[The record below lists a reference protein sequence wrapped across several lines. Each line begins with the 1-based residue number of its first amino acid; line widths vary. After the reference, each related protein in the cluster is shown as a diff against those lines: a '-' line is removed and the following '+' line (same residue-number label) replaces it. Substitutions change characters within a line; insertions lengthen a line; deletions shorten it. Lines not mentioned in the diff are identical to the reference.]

1 MAIPI
6 PIWSDDFLESDIR
19 EQDEYKSLLDD
30 PSDFDN
36 FLAIARS
43 SLSGMQGIREPDEA
57 ITIERVIGPILDA
70 LGWTARLPNRGLT
83 SRDEVDLTLFADRG
97 MMERLLSR
105 TERDQVLGATG
116 IVECKRWG
124 RDFDAAGTGG
134 NRASETA
141 AQQTQR
147 YLLVGGT
154 DSDESLRWG
163 ILTNGARWRLYSYRT
178 RPRERTWEI
187 DLGAL
192 LATTDL
198 FSQVLDDDAIH
209 RLRTA
214 YLFLRR
220 ASWVAADGERESFLD
235 RLLDAGRHRNAEVAD
250 DLSDVIF
257 KSVYPEI
264 VRLFWTKKPDET
276 GDRIARAAL
285 LFLYRL
291 LFLYYAEDRNILD
304 TEDAS
309 PYRPYSLRHGVR
321 DPVAQRH
328 GKSEFSTRS
337 RAFWQH
343 LSTLRDI
350 IDQGDPAIDVPPYNG
365 GLFQSDHVILDEL
378 ELSDAELAP
387 IIHDLSHTSSGV
399 YVSYRNLEVQQL
411 GSIYERLLEQVP
423 QRDSDDNIDIAV
435 SPYARKDSGS
445 YYTPQELV
453 DLIVEQTLRPLV
465 DERIQAFLD
474 DPSDAHDPGAAIL
487 KLRVLDP
494 AMGSGHFLITA
505 IDWLTREL
513 ASLADREWVEQP
525 GYVSPVREQLWQ
537 LQDTYP
543 ALSDE
548 TLLQRMVLKRC
559 IYGVDKNP
567 MAVELAQV
575 ALWLHTFTG
584 DLPLPHLEHRIVE
597 GDSLLGIRGAQAEQ
611 YISEWGEYPLGDTFD
626 EDVRGAASQADQVDA
641 QLDMTIDEVR
651 QSLQLSDSVDAH
663 RTDRQRRVLNL
674 VAGLRWQSA
683 GMKQRER
690 QAFHEPLARIL
701 RGDPGRAISVLYNGE
716 SRGRRSRAGAEYA
729 KIRDAAFEIVER
741 ENILHWEI
749 AFPHV
754 MLDGGFDAVIGNPP
768 WDKIKL
774 EDVEWWTARDVEV
787 AKVEPKAKRD
797 QVIAERRDHGDPM
810 VTQYDEANRRA
821 GQLSRLVTRSGDYP
835 LLGAGDINLYGLFVE
850 RSLSLLKPDGICG
863 LLTPSGIFADKTCA
877 PYFRSISKAG
887 RLGSIFDFQN
897 RRSGNPDDK
906 NSKWFPEVHPQF
918 KFCATVT
925 GGADRRFGRAECG
938 FFLDGLA
945 DLHNPDR
952 VFSFEPSDFVRM
964 NPNTGTAT
972 VIRDRRDADILSR
985 IYRHHPVLVDRSSGD
1000 EQNLYAVRYHTMFHM
1015 SGDSDK
1021 FSTAAELEAQ
1031 GAYRVV
1037 GDRFK
1042 LGSKEWFPMYQ
1053 GRVIGQY
1060 NHRENSIGFNAA
1072 NVRRPYVSIRTSL
1085 EQLRD
1090 PQFQVSVHSYVPRN
1104 ACEDSLR
1111 TSHQWVIA
1119 FRRSTKETNSR
1130 GMIAAISPA
1139 LGYGDS
1145 TFLYVPEE
1153 ESTALDGCKVVS
1165 NFNTFAFDYV
1175 MRKKLQ
1181 GTNASKYIVEQ
1192 LPMIHPD
1199 DFDTRFGDIT
1209 ARDLIRDHVLR
1220 LTYTAYDLTPFA
1232 RDLGYEGEPFIWD
1245 PAERRQLRAR
1255 LDALYFHLYGLSED
1269 DASYILD
1276 QFPVLAKNERKEFG
1290 HYLTKHLVLNH
1301 YRALAAG
1308 DTSAVIAEN
1317 VGSSD

>member
-1 MAIPI
+1 MAIAI
-6 PIWSDDFLESDIR
+6 PIWSEDFLESDIR
-19 EQDEYKSLLDD
+19 EQDEYKASIEDSSEFDAFLEAARESL
-30 PSDFDN
+30 N
-36 FLAIARS
+36 TI
-43 SLSGMQGIREPDEA
+43 QGVHEPDEE
-57 ITIERVIGPILDA
+57 ITIELAIGPILDS
-70 LGWTARLPNRGLT
+70 LGWPARRAKRSLT
-83 SRDEVDLTLFADRG
+83 SRDEVDLAIYADADES
-97 MMERLLSR
+97 ERLLAQP
-105 TERDQVLGATG
+105 ERAQVLGATG
-116 IVECKRWG
+116 IVECKRWR
-124 RDFDAAGTGG
+124 RDFDASGSGSRAG
-134 NRASETA
+134 ETA

-147 YLLVGGT
+147 YLLIGSA
-154 DSDESLRWG
+154 DSGESLRWG
-163 ILTNGARWRLYSYRT
+163 ILTNGARWRLYSARA
-178 RPRERTWEI
+178 RPRERSWEI
-187 DLGAL
+187 DLAAL

-198 FSQVLDDDAIH
+198 FSQVLADDAIH
-209 RLRTA
+209 HLRTA
-214 YLFLRR
+214 FLLLRR
-220 ASWVAADGERESFLD
+220 DSWVPAEGERESFID
-235 RLLDAGRHRNAEVAD
+235 RLLEAGRHRNAEVAD

-257 KSVYPEI
+257 KNVYPEI
-264 VRLFWTKKPDET
+264 VRLFWTKRPEET
-276 GDRIARAAL
+276 SDRIARAAL

-304 TEDAS
+304 TDDAS

-321 DPVAQRH
+321 DPVAERH

-423 QRDSDDNIDIAV
+423 NRDSDDNIVIAV

-453 DLIVEQTLRPLV
+453 GLIVEQTLRPLV
-465 DERIQAFLD
+465 DERIQAFRD
-474 DPSDAHDPGAAIL
+474 RPSDALDPAGAIL

-513 ASLADREWVEQP
+513 ASLADREWDEKP
-525 GYVSPVREQLWQ
+525 GHVSPVREQLWQ
-537 LQDTYP
+537 LQETYP

-597 GDSLLGIRGAQAEQ
+597 GDSLLGIRGDQAEQ

-690 QAFHEPLARIL
+690 KAFHEPLARIL

-729 KIRDAAFEIVER
+729 NIRDAAFEIVER

-768 WDKIKL
+768 WDRIKL
-774 EDVEWWTARDVEV
+774 QEVEWWATRDPAVARARTA
-787 AKVEPKAKRD
+787 
-797 QVIAERRDHGDPM
+797 AERRQI
-810 VTQYDEANRRA
+810 VAQRRA
-821 GQLSRLVTRSGDYP
+821 QDDPVVADFDAASAQAMQLSALVRTYGDYP
-835 LLGAGDINLYGLFVE
+835 LLGKGDVNLYGLLVE

-863 LLTPSGIFADKTCA
+863 LLTPSGIYADKTA
-877 PYFRSISKAG
+877 ADFFRSLSTTG
-887 RLGSIFDFQN
+887 RLGGIYDFEN
-897 RRSGNPDDK
+897 RRTSNPDAK
-906 NSKWFPEVHPQF
+906 TTKWFPDVHPQF
-918 KFCATVT
+918 KFCATIS
-925 GGADRRFGRAECG
+925 GGSERRFVEANCG
-938 FFLDGLA
+938 FLLNELA
-945 DLHNPDR
+945 DLFGEDR
-952 VFSFEPSDFVRM
+952 VFPLSPEDFMRI
-964 NPNTGTAT
+964 NPNTGTAP
-972 VIRDRRDADILSR
+972 ILPRRRDAELVSR
-985 IYRHHPVLVDRSSGD
+985 IYREHPVLVNRSGND
-1000 EQNLYAVRYHTMFHM
+1000 EQRLYSIRYHRMFDM
-1015 SGDSDK
+1015 TNDSK
-1021 FSTAAELEAQ
+1021 LFGTSEMLEKG
-1031 GAYRVV
+1031 GAYRVSGNKYKR
-1037 GDRFK
+1037 GDDEWLPLL
-1042 LGSKEWFPMYQ
+1042 LGRMIEHFDHRAQGVTVNPANINRPFTSMRSTDEERANPEFFPVVQ
-1053 GRVIGQY
+1053 HWVLASHTIESSGSPW
-1060 NHRENSIGFNAA
+1060 NWAIGF
-1072 NVRRPYVSIRTSL
+1072 RDITS
-1085 EQLRD
+1085 
-1090 PQFQVSVHSYVPRN
+1090 S
-1104 ACEDSLR
+1104 
-1111 TSHQWVIA
+1111 
-1119 FRRSTKETNSR
+1119 
-1130 GMIAAISPA
+1130 
-1139 LGYGDS
+1139 
-1145 TFLYVPEE
+1145 
-1153 ESTALDGCKVVS
+1153 
-1165 NFNTFAFDYV
+1165 
-1175 MRKKLQ
+1175 
-1181 GTNASKYIVEQ
+1181 TNARTVVPSIVPFAAYSNTVPLLLSGKDLTGVRASLLTANLASLPLDYFAKKKAQSTHMNLFILEQ
-1192 LPMIHPD
+1192 LPMIHPN
-1199 DFDTRFGDIT
+1199 DFDQRFGDIT
-1209 ARDLIRDHVLR
+1209 ARELVRDHVLR

-1232 RDLGYEGEPFIWD
+1232 RDLGYEGEPYIWD
-1245 PAERRQLRAR
+1245 PPGRRQLRAR
-1255 LDALYFHLYGLSED
+1255 LDALFFHLYGLSED

-1308 DTSAVIAEN
+1308 DTEAVIAEN
-1317 VGSSD
+1317 AGSST

>member
-1 MAIPI
+1 MAIAI
-6 PIWSDDFLESDIR
+6 PIWSEDFLESDIR
-19 EQDEYKSLLDD
+19 EQDEYKASIEDSSEFDAFLEAARESL
-30 PSDFDN
+30 N
-36 FLAIARS
+36 TI
-43 SLSGMQGIREPDEA
+43 QGVHEPDEE
-57 ITIERVIGPILDA
+57 ITIELAIGPILDS
-70 LGWTARLPNRGLT
+70 LGWPARRAKRSLT
-83 SRDEVDLTLFADRG
+83 SRDEVDLAIYADADES
-97 MMERLLSR
+97 ERLLAQP
-105 TERDQVLGATG
+105 ERAQVLGATG
-116 IVECKRWG
+116 IVECKRWR
-124 RDFDAAGTGG
+124 RDFDASGSGSRAG
-134 NRASETA
+134 ETA

-147 YLLVGGT
+147 YLLIGSA
-154 DSDESLRWG
+154 DSGESLRWG
-163 ILTNGARWRLYSYRT
+163 ILTNGARWRLYSARA
-178 RPRERTWEI
+178 RPRERSWEI
-187 DLGAL
+187 DLAAL

-198 FSQVLDDDAIH
+198 FSQVLADDAIH
-209 RLRTA
+209 HLRTA
-214 YLFLRR
+214 FLLLRR
-220 ASWVAADGERESFLD
+220 DSWVPAEGERESFID
-235 RLLDAGRHRNAEVAD
+235 RLLEAGRHRNAEVAD

-257 KSVYPEI
+257 KNVYPEI
-264 VRLFWTKKPDET
+264 VRLFWTKRPEET
-276 GDRIARAAL
+276 SDRIARAAL

-304 TEDAS
+304 TDDAS

-321 DPVAQRH
+321 DPVAERH

-423 QRDSDDNIDIAV
+423 NRDSDDNIVIAV

-465 DERIQAFLD
+465 DERIQAFRD
-474 DPSDAHDPGAAIL
+474 RPSDALDPAGAIL

-513 ASLADREWVEQP
+513 ASLADREWDEKP
-525 GYVSPVREQLWQ
+525 GHVSPVREQLWQ
-537 LQDTYP
+537 LQETYP

-597 GDSLLGIRGAQAEQ
+597 GDSLLGIRGDQAEQ

-626 EDVRGAASQADQVDA
+626 EDVRGAASQADQVDE

-690 QAFHEPLARIL
+690 KAFHEPLARIL

-729 KIRDAAFEIVER
+729 NIRDAAFEIVER

-754 MLDGGFDAVIGNPP
+754 MLEGGFDAVIGNPP

-774 EDVEWWTARDVEV
+774 EDIEWWTARNVEV

-810 VTQYDEANRRA
+810 VAQYDEANRRA
-821 GQLSRLVTRSGDYP
+821 GQLSKLVTKSGDYP

-877 PYFRSISKAG
+877 PYFRSISTAG

-964 NPNTGTAT
+964 NPNTGTGT

-985 IYRHHPVLVDRSSGD
+985 IYRHHPVLVDRSSAKARS
-1000 EQNLYAVRYHTMFHM
+1000 LFPVRYHRMFDM
-1015 SGDSDK
+1015 SNDSNL
-1021 FSTAAELEAQ
+1021 FVTAVELEAA
-1031 GAYRVV
+1031 GAYKVI
-1037 GDRFK
+1037 GNRFK
-1042 LGSKEWFPMYQ
+1042 RGTEEWLPLFQ
-1053 GRVIGQY
+1053 GRIIGAFD
-1060 NHRENSIGFNAA
+1060 HRENSVGFNPR
-1072 NVRRPYVSIRTSL
+1072 NVRRPYVSIRTTL
-1085 EQLRD
+1085 DEHRNPDFVAGVQ
-1090 PQFQVSVHSYVPRN
+1090 SYVPLANCR
-1104 ACEDSLR
+1104 ESFHTEHR
-1111 TSHQWVIA
+1111 WVIA
-1119 FRRSTKETNSR
+1119 YRRSSKETNSR
-1130 GMIAAISPA
+1130 GMIATIGPEAA
-1139 LGYGDS
+1139 YADS
-1145 TFLYVPEE
+1145 VFLYMAAKGFNAVR
-1153 ESTALDGCKVVS
+1153 ACFIVA
-1165 NFNTFAFDYV
+1165 NFNSFAADFV
-1175 MRKKLQ
+1175 LRKKLQ
-1181 GTNASKYIVEQ
+1181 GTNLSKYIVEQ

-1199 DFDTRFGDIT
+1199 DYDCKFGAQA
-1209 ARDLIRDHVLR
+1209 ARDLVRDHVLR

-1245 PAERRQLRAR
+1245 PAERRQLHAR

-1269 DASYILD
+1269 DADYILD

-1308 DTSAVIAEN
+1308 DTEAVIAEN
-1317 VGSSD
+1317 VGSST

>member
-19 EQDEYKSLLDD
+19 DQDEYESLLDD

-36 FLAIARS
+36 FLAIARNA
-43 SLSGMQGIREPDEA
+43 LSGMQGIREPDEA

-83 SRDEVDLTLFADRG
+83 SRDEVDLTLFSDPE
-97 MMERLLSR
+97 MMEQLLSQ
-105 TERDQVLGATG
+105 TEREQVLGATG

-124 RDFDAAGTGG
+124 RDFDASGSGSRPGETG
-134 NRASETA
+134 

-147 YLLVGGT
+147 YLLIGSA
-154 DSDESLRWG
+154 DSGESLRWG
-163 ILTNGARWRLYSYRT
+163 ILTNGARWRLYSART

-187 DLGAL
+187 DLAAL

-198 FSQVLDDDAIH
+198 FGQLLDDDAIH
-209 RLRTA
+209 HLRTA

-304 TEDAS
+304 TDDAS

-321 DPVAQRH
+321 DPVAERH

-411 GSIYERLLEQVP
+411 GSVYERLLEQVP
-423 QRDSDDNIDIAV
+423 QRDSDDNIDITV

-465 DERIQAFLD
+465 DERIQAFRD
-474 DPSDAHDPGAAIL
+474 HPSDEHDPAAAIL

-537 LQDTYP
+537 LQETYP

-768 WDKIKL
+768 WDRIKL
-774 EDVEWWTARDVEV
+774 QEVEWWATRDPAVARARTA
-787 AKVEPKAKRD
+787 
-797 QVIAERRDHGDPM
+797 AERR
-810 VTQYDEANRRA
+810 QIIAQRRA
-821 GQLSRLVTRSGDYP
+821 QDDPVVADFDAASTQAMQLSALVRTCGDYP
-835 LLGAGDINLYGLFVE
+835 LLGKGDVNLYSLLVE
-850 RSLSLLKPDGICG
+850 RSLSLLNPDGICG
-863 LLTPSGIFADKTCA
+863 LLTPSGIYADKTA
-877 PYFRSISKAG
+877 ADFFRSVSTTG
-887 RLGSIFDFQN
+887 RLGGIYDFEN
-897 RRSGNPDDK
+897 RRSANPDAK
-906 NSKWFPEVHPQF
+906 TAKWFPDVDSRF
-918 KFCATVT
+918 KFCATIM
-925 GGADRRFGRAECG
+925 GGDDRRFERAACG
-938 FFLDGLA
+938 FFLNGEA
-945 DLHNPDR
+945 DLEDKDR
-952 VFSFEPSDFVRM
+952 VFPLAPTDFSRI
-964 NPNTGTAT
+964 NPNTGTAPIMRT
-972 VIRDRRDADILSR
+972 KRDADIVSR
-985 IYRHHPVLVDRSSGD
+985 VYESHPVLVDRSSGK
-1000 EQNLYAVRYHTMFHM
+1000 EEKLYPVRYHRMFDM
-1015 SGDSDK
+1015 TNDSYL
-1021 FSTAAELEAQ
+1021 FRTAEQLDDD
-1031 GAYRVV
+1031 GAYKVV
-1037 GDRFK
+1037 GNRYKKGDE
-1042 LGSKEWFPMYQ
+1042 EWVPLYQ
-1053 GRVIGQY
+1053 GRMIHHFD
-1060 NHRENSIGFNAA
+1060 HRA
-1072 NVRRPYVSIRTSL
+1072 NQIELNPESTHNPYVSVAVND
-1085 EQLRD
+1085 EQHKDPSFHPRVQYWVSKAETLRQITD
-1090 PQFQVSVHSYVPRN
+1090 HVGYV
-1104 ACEDSLR
+1104 L
-1111 TSHQWVIA
+1111 A
-1119 FRRSTKETNSR
+1119 FRDIARATDERT
-1130 GMIAAISPA
+1130 MIASISPWSAYGNTAA
-1139 LGYGDS
+1139 L
-1145 TFLYVPEE
+1145 LLPEPAM
-1153 ESTALDGCKVVS
+1153 TTS
-1165 NFNTFAFDYV
+1165 NASLLVANLSSLPLDYV
-1175 MRKKLQ
+1175 AKLKFQ
-1181 GTNASKYIVEQ
+1181 GTHANWYIVEQ

-1199 DFDTRFGDIT
+1199 DFDKRYGDVT
-1209 ARDLIRDHVLR
+1209 ARELVLNHLLR
-1220 LTYTAYDLTPFA
+1220 LAYTAYDLTPFA
-1232 RDLGYEGEPFIWD
+1232 RLLGYDGDPFIWD

-1255 LDALYFHLYGLSED
+1255 LDALYFHIYGLSED

-1317 VGSSD
+1317 AGSSD